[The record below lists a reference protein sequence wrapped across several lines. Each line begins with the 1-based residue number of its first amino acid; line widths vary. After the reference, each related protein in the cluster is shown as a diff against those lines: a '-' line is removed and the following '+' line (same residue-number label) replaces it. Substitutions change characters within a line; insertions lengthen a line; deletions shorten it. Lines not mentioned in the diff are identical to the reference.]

1 MEKGTLIGLVGGA
14 VFIILSIVMAEG
26 VYAIPWFID
35 PPSMMITFGGAFAA
49 TMIAFPL
56 DQFMSGLKTIK
67 YIFKDAKFSPQEV
80 IDTII
85 DLANVARKDGLLALE
100 DRANQTEDTFLKKG
114 LLLLVD
120 GTHPDLVRGI
130 IETELVFLEQR
141 HKDSQAVWEQ
151 IGSLGPAWGMIGTLL
166 GLIILLQNMDDPS
179 TLGPAMS
186 VALIT
191 TLYGS
196 ILANFIAIPTV
207 SKLKVRSAQ
216 EILMKQIMVEGLLSI
231 LAGENP
237 RIIEEKLKAFL
248 SPALRNEDKKKEENA
263 EE

>member
-1 MEKGTLIGLVGGA
+1 MEKGTLIGLVAGV
-14 VFIILSIVMAEG
+14 VFIILSIALGEG
-26 VYAIPWFID
+26 FYAIPWFID
-35 PPSMMITFGGAFAA
+35 YPSIMITFGGAFAA
-49 TMIAFPL
+49 TLISFPL
-56 DQFMSGLKTIK
+56 DQFFTGLKSAK
-67 YIFKDAKFSPQEV
+67 YIFKDSKFSPQET
-80 IDTII
+80 IDLII

-100 DRANQTEDTFLKKG
+100 DRAQQTEDEFLKKG

-141 HKDSQAVWEQ
+141 HKDAQAVWEQ
-151 IGSLGPAWGMIGTLL
+151 LGSVGPAWGMIGTLL
-166 GLIILLQNMDDPS
+166 GLIILLQHMDDPDA
-179 TLGPAMS
+179 LGPSMS
-186 VALIT
+186 VALVT
-191 TLYGS
+191 TFYGS
-196 ILANFIAIPTV
+196 ILANFICSPVV
-207 SKLKVRSAQ
+207 SKLKVRSSQ

-248 SPALRNEDKKKEENA
+248 SPALRNSAKKEEKV

>member
-1 MEKGTLIGLVGGA
+1 MEKGTLIGFVCGI
-14 VFIILSIVMAEG
+14 VFILLSIILGEG

-35 PPSMMITFGGAFAA
+35 YPSIMITFGGAFAA
-49 TMIAFPL
+49 TMISFPL
-56 DQFMSGLKTIK
+56 DQFLNGLKAIK
-67 YIFKDAKFSPQEV
+67 LIFQESKFSPQEV

-100 DRANQTEDTFLKKG
+100 DRAQNTEDAFLKKG

-141 HKDSQAVWEQ
+141 HKDVQGVWSQL
-151 IGSLGPAWGMIGTLL
+151 GSLGPAWGMIGTLL
-166 GLIILLQNMDDPS
+166 GLIILLQHMDEPDK
-179 TLGPAMS
+179 LGPSMS
-186 VALIT
+186 VALVT
-191 TLYGS
+191 TFYGS
-196 ILANFIAIPTV
+196 ILANFVCAPTE

-248 SPALRNEDKKKEENA
+248 SPALRNAEKKEESA
-263 EE
+263 EAE